1 MNTNTHANVV
11 ANDIVAND
19 VIDNANEEMM
29 MMYANVVANANVVN
43 TNTNVNGDT
52 DMRKISEMVLAE
64 SVVPM
69 VFIEM
74 HFNDYMESNTIAERQ
89 VVSAAIFKTLYI
101 MGTDEV
107 SYDGLVD
114 KLYNNIEYMCARNRD
129 KVKGF
134 RGGDVDIASVV
145 EFMLSI
151 KFICEAEDIDGLF
164 SVSDKFYEMTY
175 KVVGRAP
182 LLQGEERRVPYIK
195 NEDSK
200 PSELMKEAM
209 DFLASTQFTVDKDM
223 LRVIHAV
230 KSKLPKLAIWK
241 DSASMLKGCDE
252 MDSEVSY
259 TTEIDA
265 DNRGRMYNVAH
276 YGPNAQKDDINRS
289 LVKLSVGS
297 YVTPDSFEFKFMY
310 EEFKDL
316 VGKNAPELLTPAA
329 MVAMH
334 NSPTACLHRLL
345 TVYTSVTNPFS
356 VIRLGG
362 ELGNVIKNNGA
373 LMFMPAGLDAKCSGS
388 QIYSILVGDYD
399 MMASC
404 GFSDRKV
411 ADPYERVAE
420 IVKVARSTVKKP
432 YMVVQYGGGL
442 ASLTADKEFI
452 KSAPEGVEPIK
463 YCKKVISAI
472 EHVMGEKILRLRA
485 LIQTQVLA
493 ICNARD
499 VESFKYSHIDGFVV
513 NKTVCGKVDVT
524 EFYSAIRYQ
533 QVDGVIDFGSK
544 LEGTGI
550 VGISDRTLSRDEFA
564 RTFAVN
570 YIQGLDALIAR
581 KVAVAA
587 KEAGL
592 DGLVSIHDCFR
603 VAPKDVGKLK
613 GVIQQV
619 YTDIFVYSNPL
630 QHLFDQLGLDSVE
643 EGFESVLTEDMI
655 YEEGNYFFGL

>member
-1 MNTNTHANVV
+1 MNANTHTNVV
-11 ANDIVAND
+11 ANDVVAND

-29 MMYANVVANANVVN
+29 MMYANANVVN
-43 TNTNVNGDT
+43 TNTNTNANGVS

-101 MGTDEV
+101 MGASTV
-107 SYDGLVD
+107 SYDSLVCD
-114 KLYNNIEYMCARNRD
+114 LYDNIEYMCARNRD

-151 KFICEAEDIDGLF
+151 KMIDRLGDLF
-164 SVSDKFYEMTY
+164 FASDKFYEMTY

-209 DFLASTQFTVDKDM
+209 DFLGATQFTVDKDM

-241 DSASMLKGCDE
+241 DSASMLSGADE
-252 MDSEVSY
+252 MNSDEAY

-334 NSPTACLHRLL
+334 NSPTACLHKLL
-345 TVYTSVTNPFS
+345 TVYASVTNPFS
-356 VIRLGG
+356 VVRLGG

-373 LMFMPAGLDAKCSGS
+373 YMFMPAGLDAKCSGS

-442 ASLTADKEFI
+442 ASLLADKEFI
-452 KSAPEGVEPIK
+452 KSVPEDEEPNK

-485 LIQTQVLA
+485 LIQAQVLA
-493 ICNARD
+493 ICNARN

-550 VGISDRTLSRDEFA
+550 VDISDRVPSRDEFA

-630 QHLFDQLGLDSVE
+630 QHLFDQLDLDSVE
-643 EGFESVLTEDMI
+643 QGFESVLTEDMI

>member
-1 MNTNTHANVV
+1 MNSFDMFAVETT
-11 ANDIVAND
+11 
-19 VIDNANEEMM
+19 
-29 MMYANVVANANVVN
+29 VN
-43 TNTNVNGDT
+43 TNAVTGVS

-74 HFNDYMESNTIAERQ
+74 YFNGYMESNTISERQ

-101 MGTDEV
+101 MGADTI
-107 SYDGLVD
+107 SCDGLAND
-114 KLYNNIEYMCARNRD
+114 LYDNIEYMCARNRD
-129 KVKGF
+129 RVKGF

-151 KFICEAEDIDGLF
+151 KMIDRLGDLF
-164 SVSDKFYEMTY
+164 FASDKFYEMTY

-182 LLQGEERRVPYIK
+182 LLQGEERRVPYVK

-241 DSASMLKGCDE
+241 DSASMLSGADE
-252 MDSEVSY
+252 MNSDEAY

-297 YVTPDSFEFKFMY
+297 YITPDSFEFKFMF

-334 NSPTACLHRLL
+334 NSPTACLHKLL
-345 TVYTSVTNPFS
+345 TVYTSVANPFS
-356 VIRLGG
+356 VVRLGG

-373 LMFMPAGLDAKCSGS
+373 YMFMPAGLDAKCSGS

-442 ASLTADKEFI
+442 ASLLADKEFI
-452 KSAPEGVEPIK
+452 KSVPENESSSK

-513 NKTVCGKVDVT
+513 NKTVCGKIDVT
-524 EFYSAIRYQ
+524 KSYSAIRYQ

-544 LEGTGI
+544 LENTGI
-550 VGISDRTLSRDEFA
+550 VGISDRIPSRDEFA

-643 EGFESVLTEDMI
+643 QGFESVLTEDMI